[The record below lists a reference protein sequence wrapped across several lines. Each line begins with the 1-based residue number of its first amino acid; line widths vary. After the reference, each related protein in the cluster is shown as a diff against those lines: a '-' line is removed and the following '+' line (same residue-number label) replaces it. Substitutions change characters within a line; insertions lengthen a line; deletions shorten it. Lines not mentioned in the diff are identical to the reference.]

1 MAYLVGTD
9 EAGYGP
15 NLGPLVISATVW
27 QVSGPASCC
36 DLYQRLSKFVRP
48 TPGSARCRRMV
59 WGDSKV
65 LYQPKI
71 GLALLERG
79 LLAAL
84 SMLGPCPRDWKSL
97 WEILAPEAPTE
108 FEPLPWYAGFGCPL
122 PLAVEV
128 DDLQRACARLRK
140 GMEAA
145 GIRLVAIRS
154 CAVFP
159 ERFNHLVDDY
169 GSKGAAL
176 SHLTLELAARVVA
189 PLVDDELQIICDK
202 HGGRNGYG
210 PLVQRHF
217 PEWLVEVHLEGRE
230 ESIYRWGPP
239 ERRTEI
245 RFRAR
250 AESHLPTAVASMA
263 SKYLREAAMRPF
275 NEYWCARVQDL
286 RPTAGYP
293 TDADRFR
300 SEIRETQ
307 TALGIA
313 DRVLWRER

>member
-27 QVSGPASCC
+27 HVPGPASSC
-36 DLYQRLSKFVRP
+36 DLYRLLSKFVRP
-48 TPGSARCRRMV
+48 APGPANCRRMV

-65 LYQPKI
+65 LYQPKA

-84 SMLGPCPRDWKSL
+84 SLLGPCPDDWQAL
-97 WEILAPEAPTE
+97 WKMLAPEAPTE
-108 FEPLPWYAGFGCPL
+108 FEQLPWYAGFGCRL
-122 PLAVEV
+122 PLAVEA
-128 DDLQRACARLRK
+128 DDLEQACLRLRK
-140 GMEAA
+140 GIDAA
-145 GIRLVAIRS
+145 GVRLVAIRS

-159 ERFNHLVDDY
+159 ERFNRLIEHY
-169 GSKGAAL
+169 GNKAAAL
-176 SHLTLELAARVVA
+176 THLTLELVVQIAAALTDDVLHVV
-189 PLVDDELQIICDK
+189 CDK
-202 HGGRNGYG
+202 HGGRNEYG
-210 PLVQRHF
+210 PLVQQHF
-217 PEWLVEVHLEGRE
+217 PEWLVEVYGEGRE
-230 ESIYRWGPP
+230 ESVYRWGPA
-239 ERRTEI
+239 EQRTEI
-245 RFRAR
+245 RFRAK
-250 AESHLPTAVASMA
+250 AESHLPTALASMA

-275 NEYWCARVQDL
+275 NEFWCARVQDL

-293 TDADRFR
+293 SDAHRFR

-313 DRVLWRER
+313 DSLLWRER